1 MAETVT
7 VGCTIAGGLR
17 LRLFDRVVDGDTG
30 REAWKPR
37 GDGVL
42 LKGHDGLQQRGIGYT
57 EGVDAAFFAEWMKQ
71 NADSTLVATNQ
82 VWLHRKES
90 ADDKGAT

>member
-42 LKGHDGLQQRGIGYT
+42 L
-57 EGVDAAFFAEWMKQ
+57 
-71 NADSTLVATNQ
+71 
-82 VWLHRKES
+82 LHRKES

>member
-30 REAWKPR
+30 REA
-37 GDGVL
+37 
-42 LKGHDGLQQRGIGYT
+42 
-57 EGVDAAFFAEWMKQ
+57 
-71 NADSTLVATNQ
+71 
-82 VWLHRKES
+82 
-90 ADDKGAT
+90 